1 MPVNN
6 QQYRGEIEVF
16 YNKISVIKCY
26 YNFLDFHNSYSARIF
41 DFGSLLL
48 ILDLLASFHFE
59 SPDYYV
65 VIILQC
71 TRRVNFYTLTSSH
84 IFQVLFFHT
93 FISNSRLTKL
103 SGDDEKILDL
113 ILSLIKVSQFATG
126 TLIALLCKKFSKI

>member
-71 TRRVNFYTLTSSH
+71 TRRVNFYPLTSSH

-103 SGDDEKILDL
+103 SGDDEKNPGPNPKPDQSFSVCHWNLD
-113 ILSLIKVSQFATG
+113 S
-126 TLIALLCKKFSKI
+126 IAM